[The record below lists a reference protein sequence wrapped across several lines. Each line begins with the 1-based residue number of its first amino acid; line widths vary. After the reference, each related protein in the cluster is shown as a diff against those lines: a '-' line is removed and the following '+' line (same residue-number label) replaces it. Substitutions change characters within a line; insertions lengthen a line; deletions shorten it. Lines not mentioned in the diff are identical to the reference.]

1 MFRRNAPR
9 WQRIFP
15 LVVIISSLVSQIQ
28 LKRGEHHLSISGICH
43 WHVRQRV
50 IKKTDPLDPHTTWHQ
65 QWGQGIQREG
75 SNDCVG
81 NWDGNA
87 ASSSCYSTCQK
98 NLGICEVLAFWVE
111 FLAFRINI
119 KSFNIPSIQLTPA
132 YVCPVSYHSSFV
144 KTWNN
149 QNLNFAAWNLKL
161 ETIGHAA
168 ISISWHARKTWA
180 SKGCAA
186 GCGWELVGWFLLQ
199 KFIQE
204 LQNEWSLKGEYWKGK
219 GDDLRYF
226 FQDIP
231 GTRKFVYNLLCV
243 SYGMTSLHLQVIA
256 GGFRHWKATM
266 KGSSAEQAV
275 EWRSHFCQKQCSE
288 LRGSGFGDDLQA
300 LARGAGPRFRSLP
313 IILNL

>member
-1 MFRRNAPR
+1 MVLFRRNAPR

-15 LVVIISSLVSQIQ
+15 LVVIISSLVSQNQ

-50 IKKTDPLDPHTTWHQ
+50 IKKTDPLDPHATWHQ
-65 QWGQGIQREG
+65 QWGQGVQREG

-87 ASSSCYSTCQK
+87 APVA
-98 NLGICEVLAFWVE
+98 IVLARRILEFVRFWHFE
-111 FLAFRINI
+111 WNFLRLGSTSNLSTFHP
-119 KSFNIPSIQLTPA
+119 FNLHLHRFAQFHITQVLSKLETN
-132 YVCPVSYHSSFV
+132 
-144 KTWNN
+144 KTWTL
-149 QNLNFAAWNLKL
+149 QL

-168 ISISWHARKTWA
+168 ISIYWHGRKTWA

-226 FQDIP
+226 FQD
-231 GTRKFVYNLLCV
+231 
-243 SYGMTSLHLQVIA
+243 SSLH
-256 GGFRHWKATM
+256 
-266 KGSSAEQAV
+266 S
-275 EWRSHFCQKQCSE
+275 
-288 LRGSGFGDDLQA
+288 
-300 LARGAGPRFRSLP
+300 
-313 IILNL
+313 